1 MIFLS
6 SVGNYCHWRNWM
18 RVRTINFRFDLSCR
32 KTTQIPQFLI
42 ESDPDA
48 KVVVCQPRRLAAVG
62 VATRVAW
69 EQSSPVGEVT
79 DSPIQLAHSP
89 KVVGHSVKRLS
100 KTSEKTR
107 LLFCTYGV
115 LLKRLQGDRLLNGVD
130 YVILDE
136 VIESFSPIILL

>member
-1 MIFLS
+1 VTGETGCGFVCSLFNIDLLS
-6 SVGNYCHWRNWM
+6 S
-18 RVRTINFRFDLSCR
+18 R

-42 ESDPDA
+42 ESDPTA

-69 EQSSPVGEVT
+69 EQSSPVGEVR
-79 DSPIQLAHSP
+79 SSSFQPFHFP
-89 KVVGHSVKRLS
+89 KIVGHAVKRLT

-107 LLFCTYGV
+107 LLFCTYGI
-115 LLKRLQGDRLLNGVD
+115 LLKRLQTDKLLNGVD

-136 VIESFSPIILL
+136 VNSMDLFFQHYIF